1 MKNLS
6 TVKFSG
12 KQKYNDDLYILAKQ
26 SLLGTFFMNYVLFI
40 RKMIFFL

>member
-12 KQKYNDDLYILAKQ
+12 KQKYNDELHILAKQ
-26 SLLGTFFMNYVLFI
+26 VLLGTFFMNYILFI
-40 RKMIFFL
+40 SKMISFL